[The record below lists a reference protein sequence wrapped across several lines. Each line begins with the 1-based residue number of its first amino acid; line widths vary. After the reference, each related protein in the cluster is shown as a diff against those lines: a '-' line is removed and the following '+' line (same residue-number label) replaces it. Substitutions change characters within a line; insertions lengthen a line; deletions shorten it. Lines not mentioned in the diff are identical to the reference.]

1 MYKREINENEDYDIL
16 DVYLDDRL
24 TRAERDIMINIGII
38 SKSAIYPS
46 FYFDN
51 KRLNKNFRNYGI
63 VKTYRTRNDAPGVSF
78 FKKFQFYQE
87 DYELLLE
94 GFSRK

>member
-1 MYKREINENEDYDIL
+1 M
-16 DVYLDDRL
+16 YLDDRL
-24 TRAERDIMINIGII
+24 TRGEREIMINIGII

-63 VKTYRTRNDAPGVSF
+63 VKTHRSRNDAPGTSF
-78 FKKFQFYQE
+78 FKKSQYFKE
-87 DYELLLE
+87 DYQMLLD
-94 GFSRK
+94 GFSRMTNF